1 MGGEKRVQI
10 MNDIIN
16 IAFLAVRHYA
26 ETHPRPTHV
35 NQTQAAK
42 MLGISPQTMGKI
54 VRTKNLL
61 NECGMIPIEKIDQ
74 LRAAK

>member
-1 MGGEKRVQI
+1 
-10 MNDIIN
+10 
-16 IAFLAVRHYA
+16 
-26 ETHPRPTHV
+26 
-35 NQTQAAK
+35 